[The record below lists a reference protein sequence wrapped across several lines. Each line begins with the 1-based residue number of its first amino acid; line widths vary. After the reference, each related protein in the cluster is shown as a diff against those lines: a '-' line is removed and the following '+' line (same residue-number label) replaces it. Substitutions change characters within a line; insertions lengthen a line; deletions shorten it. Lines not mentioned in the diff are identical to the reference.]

1 MEKNNKKRGKNYG
14 GHGFKNVFKDK
25 RDRKRQRKEEE

>member
-1 MEKNNKKRGKNYG
+1 MEKSNKKRGKNYG
-14 GHGFKNVFKDK
+14 GHGFKNIFKDK